1 MLVAQFLYIVTRDS
15 HIYIYCNALRIQ
27 NITFLTLYP
36 RRGFAIACARAPGAS
51 EPSARRGG
59 RGRDRLT
66 TPDGSPGP
74 PKLTLQSVHCEK
86 ICSQCEKASSRPCAP
101 DRPSRWPSHS
111 HPENHDKT
119 MPDHALLAVVPSIHR
134 VEWACQARD
143 NGCDAFPDFLAAAYR
158 MKRCSWRK
166 SGGEIFRRDLRRG
179 RCGIVRRARCGNSR
193 RRGAHPRR
201 VLTLRQAGLRVCA
214 D

>member
-1 MLVAQFLYIVTRDS
+1 M
-15 HIYIYCNALRIQ
+15 
-27 NITFLTLYP
+27 
-36 RRGFAIACARAPGAS
+36 AP
-51 EPSARRGG
+51 
-59 RGRDRLT
+59 RDRL
-66 TPDGSPGP
+66 S
-74 PKLTLQSVHCEK
+74 LLSNRYSVK
-86 ICSQCEKASSRPCAP
+86 KSALSVKKRVLRPCAP
-101 DRPSRWPSHS
+101 RPSVGWSSHS

-119 MPDHALLAVVPSIHR
+119 VPDHALLAVVPSIHR

-143 NGCDAFPDFLAAAYR
+143 NGYDAFPDFLAAAFR

-201 VLTLRQAGLRVCA
+201 VLKLRQAGLRVRA